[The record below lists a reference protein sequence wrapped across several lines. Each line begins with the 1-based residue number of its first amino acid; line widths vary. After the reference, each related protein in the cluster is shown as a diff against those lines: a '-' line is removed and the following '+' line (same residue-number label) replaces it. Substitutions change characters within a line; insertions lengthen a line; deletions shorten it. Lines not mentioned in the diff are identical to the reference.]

1 MKIYEYLM
9 QWCISHRTDEFF
21 PALYV
26 SGQRPFI
33 YAILDIRQKQ
43 GSEGYFIAKGSSWEE
58 VKARLDERERKTS
71 G

>member
-1 MKIYEYLM
+1 MVY
-9 QWCISHRTDEFF
+9 ISHRTDEFF

-43 GSEGYFIAKGSSWEE
+43 GSEGYFIAKGSSWE
-58 VKARLDERERKTS
+58 K
-71 G
+71 